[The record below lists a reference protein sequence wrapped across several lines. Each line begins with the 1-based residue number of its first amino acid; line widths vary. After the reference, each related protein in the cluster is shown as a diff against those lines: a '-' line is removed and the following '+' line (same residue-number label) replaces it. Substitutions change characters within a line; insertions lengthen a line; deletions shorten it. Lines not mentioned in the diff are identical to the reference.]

1 MANTYSSSLLTQVL
15 EEQAVAILSDVL
27 APVAAFARQFS
38 TDKFKPRAVA
48 QVKFVTGGATT
59 QVDAS
64 DFENAA
70 TTGSTIAN
78 VEIVP
83 SLYTQSFQVS
93 NDDLNSGL
101 RLTDLVTKNCR
112 VFGESL
118 LDVIFAPITESNF
131 SVAVTRTNLAFNWAD
146 MQSALGVL
154 KKSPVKTAIL
164 DGEYM
169 ARISN
174 SPVLYQK
181 AGTESGAGPGWLAF
195 GWSGGIYEC
204 SRWSGAG
211 AGVRGFFCGQS
222 ALGVLAGLP
231 LLGESVTLQSKTITL
246 PGLQLSVQANQW
258 FSLKSRSMFASF
270 DLVMGVALLDATCGF
285 LLKSA

>member
-1 MANTYSSSLLTQVL
+1 MSNTYASPLLTSIL
-15 EEQAVAILSDVL
+15 ETEATTILSDVL
-27 APVAAFARQFS
+27 APVASFATQFS
-38 TDKFKPRAVA
+38 TDKFKPKATA
-48 QVKFVTGGATT
+48 QCKFVIAGATT

-101 RLTDLVTKNCR
+101 RLSNLVTKNCR

-131 SVAVTRTNLAFNWAD
+131 TVAVTRAPLSFTWGD
-146 MQSALGVL
+146 MATARGVL
-154 KKSPVKTAIL
+154 KKSPVKNAIL

-174 SPVLYQK
+174 APVFYQRT
-181 AGTESGAGPGWLAF
+181 GTESGEGQGWRAF
-195 GWSGGIYEC
+195 GWDGIYEC

-211 AGVRGFFCGQS
+211 PNVRGFFCGQS

-231 LLGESVTLQSKTITL
+231 LLGENVTLQTKTITL
-246 PGLQLSVQANQW
+246 PGLGLSVSASQW
-258 FSLKSRSMFASF
+258 FSLKSRSMFASY
-270 DLVMGVALLDATCGF
+270 DLVMGVCLLDRSCGF